1 MRRAFPV
8 LAAIVL
14 GATAVAAQNLAPIKE
29 RKAHFDDIGDAV
41 KPVAAMFKGEQAFE
55 LATVQS
61 ALTLIREKTA
71 VLPDL
76 FPEDSKEGEDTRA
89 LPAIWNDK
97 TDFNNRFK
105 KLADAA
111 EAAEPAMTDE
121 ASFKTAWKD
130 LVGNCSGCHKNYR
143 KPKE

>member
-8 LAAIVL
+8 LAAVVL

-29 RKAHFDDIGDAV
+29 RKGHFEDMGDAV
-41 KPVAAMFKGEQAFE
+41 KPVAAMFKGEQPFE

-61 ALTLIREKTA
+61 ALKLIREKTE

-76 FPEDSKEGEDTRA
+76 FPEDSKTGEDTRA
-89 LPAIWNDK
+89 LPAIWDNKDE
-97 TDFNNRFK
+97 FNTRFK

-111 EAAEPAMTDE
+111 EAAEPAITDE
-121 ASFKTAWKD
+121 TTFRSVWKD
-130 LVGNCSGCHKNYR
+130 LAGNCSGCHKNYR
-143 KPKE
+143 KPKD